1 MPTAKTYAKCEMQ
14 GEPFKENGRTYI
26 YVNTT
31 SGAKKVRWYT
41 EAEYAKMYPDE
52 VSQETNIMMTFNARQ
67 AFGFGEKGY
76 IIIYSGDE
84 ETIKN
89 WAQDVYPPRAWHN
102 LTFGYYTPSTIKNE
116 IPPES
121 ISSFKLSWDEVKVDD
136 IHMKSH
142 DEVIK
147 YVNSHLHP
155 MVNNTSRFQGRKDEW
170 LQKELQVKNK
180 TTKQNH
186 FGEKHSF
193 TFVDSEDNYYIWETG
208 TKDYMVDEKVHL
220 KMKVK
225 EHKEVNGIN
234 CTIVWYC
241 KEV

>member
-1 MPTAKTYAKCEMQ
+1 
-14 GEPFKENGRTYI
+14 
-26 YVNTT
+26 
-31 SGAKKVRWYT
+31 
-41 EAEYAKMYPDE
+41 
-52 VSQETNIMMTFNARQ
+52 
-67 AFGFGEKGY
+67 
-76 IIIYSGDE
+76 
-84 ETIKN
+84 
-89 WAQDVYPPRAWHN
+89 
-102 LTFGYYTPSTIKNE
+102 
-116 IPPES
+116 
-121 ISSFKLSWDEVKVDD
+121 
-136 IHMKSH
+136 
-142 DEVIK
+142 
-147 YVNSHLHP
+147 

-180 TTKQNH
+180 TTKQNY